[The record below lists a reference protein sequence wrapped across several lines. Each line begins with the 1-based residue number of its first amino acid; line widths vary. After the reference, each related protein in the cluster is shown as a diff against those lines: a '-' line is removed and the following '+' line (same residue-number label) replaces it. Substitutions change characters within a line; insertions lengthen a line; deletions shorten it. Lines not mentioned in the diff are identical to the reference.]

1 MHELPSVAKLLD
13 WVREGHRRLED
24 ELQHQPPDAL
34 AQPSILPGWTRGHIV
49 THLARNADGLRNLLY
64 WARTGERTPMYPS
77 YEARN
82 SAIEMGAGRGLTEQL
97 EDLKGA
103 SARFVEAAEQ
113 LDDSQWNA
121 TVETVQGQAMPARQ
135 VPWTRARE
143 VWVHLGDLDLGLRE
157 SPLPDAVA
165 RALLEDVARWRDR
178 TTSERVT
185 MRAPGLPELSFGGSR
200 DQQAVEISGS
210 APDLVA
216 WLTGRS
222 PGTGLAVAPPHA
234 LPVLSRW
241 L

>member
-1 MHELPSVAKLLD
+1 MQELPSVATLLD
-13 WVREGHRRLED
+13 WVRQGHQRLEE
-24 ELQHQPPDAL
+24 ELGKLAPDAL
-34 AQPSILPGWTRGHIV
+34 AQPSILPGWTRGHVV
-49 THLARNADGLRNLLY
+49 THLARNADALRNLLY

-82 SAIEMGAGRGLTEQL
+82 SAIEMGSGRPLPEQL
-97 EDLKGA
+97 EDLKSA

-113 LDDSQWNA
+113 LDDGQWGA
-121 TVETVQGQAMPARQ
+121 TVETVQGQSMPARQ

-143 VWVHLGDLDLGLRE
+143 VWVHIGDLDLGLER
-157 SPLPDAVA
+157 SPLPDPVA
-165 RALLEDVARWRDR
+165 RALLEDVTRWRDR

-185 MRAPGLPELSFGGSR
+185 LRAPGMPELSFGGSR
-200 DQQAVEISGS
+200 GQQPVEISGS

-222 PGTGLAVAPPHA
+222 PGTGLDVATPRA

>member
-1 MHELPSVAKLLD
+1 MQELPSVATLLD
-13 WVREGHRRLED
+13 WVRQGHQRLEE
-24 ELQHQPPDAL
+24 ELGKLAPDAL
-34 AQPSILPGWTRGHIV
+34 AQPSILPGWTRGHVV

-64 WARTGERTPMYPS
+64 WARTGDRTPMYPS

-82 SAIEMGAGRGLTEQL
+82 SAIEMGSGRPLPEQL
-97 EDLKGA
+97 EDLKSA

-113 LDDSQWNA
+113 LDDGQWGA
-121 TVETVQGQAMPARQ
+121 TVETVQGQSMPARQ

-143 VWVHLGDLDLGLRE
+143 VWVHIGDLDLGLER
-157 SPLPDAVA
+157 SPLPDPVA
-165 RALLEDVARWRDR
+165 RALLEDVTRWRDR

-185 MRAPGLPELSFGGSR
+185 LRAPGMPELSFGGSR
-200 DQQAVEISGS
+200 GQQPVEISGS

-222 PGTGLAVAPPHA
+222 PGTGLAVATPHA